1 MTTSKKLLLF
11 GCGAAIGLAGWWLLR
26 ERRQKGRNMD
36 FEFGQ
41 SDKAQAFF
49 NEHPNFWDAFEKL
62 MNVYNRCF
70 GRTCHYENQA
80 ESLMFSLGQA
90 CGEDYLEIAFMGVH
104 GFDTATTKLLR
115 GLYERAV
122 THAYIIK
129 NPEKVM
135 KFIRFG
141 RIQQY
146 RVMKGALEAGIS
158 KEDIDKGVP
167 PDYSIDKITERRN
180 EVIEE
185 FKVKECEVCGM
196 VAPMSWDKASIG
208 EMARK
213 AGDLYKALYLG
224 GYVMPNLHVHATLT
238 SAVRLEG
245 LDEKAAA
252 IFRKR
257 TAYSNMGQASA
268 IMLLVLKEQNALFK
282 LGLEQELEAAEKAID
297 EEWFSRRAAA

>member
-1 MTTSKKLLLF
+1 
-11 GCGAAIGLAGWWLLR
+11 
-26 ERRQKGRNMD
+26 MD

-41 SDKAQAFF
+41 SDKAEAFF

-62 MNVYNRCF
+62 MNVSNRCF

-80 ESLMFSLGQA
+80 ENLMFSLGQA
-90 CGEDYLEIAFMGVH
+90 CPEDYLEIAFMGVH
-104 GFDTATTKLLR
+104 GFDIATTKLLR

-141 RIQQY
+141 RIQEY
-146 RVMKGALEAGIS
+146 RVMKGALEAGVS
-158 KEDIDKGVP
+158 EEDFAKHMP
-167 PDYSIDKITERRN
+167 PDNSIAKVTERRN

-185 FKVKECEVCGM
+185 FKVKDCEVCGV
-196 VAPMSWDKASIG
+196 VAPMSWDTHSVGA
-208 EMARK
+208 MAKK

-224 GYVMPNLHVHATLT
+224 GYAMPNLHVHATLT

-245 LDEKAAA
+245 LDDKAAA
-252 IFRKR
+252 IVRKR

-268 IMLLVLKEQNALFK
+268 IMLLVLKEQNELFK
-282 LGLEQELEAAEKAID
+282 LGLEDELEAAEKAIA
-297 EEWFSRRAAA
+297 EEWFLKARAGRI